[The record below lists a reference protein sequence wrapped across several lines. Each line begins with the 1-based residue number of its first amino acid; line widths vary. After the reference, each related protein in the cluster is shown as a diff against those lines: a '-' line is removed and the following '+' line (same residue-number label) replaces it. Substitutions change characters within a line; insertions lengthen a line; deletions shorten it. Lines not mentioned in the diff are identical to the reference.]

1 MDAFKR
7 KLNQRLRE
15 YELMQLDSRDIALP
29 EQGPPR
35 GHLANVL
42 RAMAFLM

>member
-1 MDAFKR
+1 MDAFRR

-15 YELMQLDSRDIALP
+15 YQLLLLGSDDIVLP

-42 RAMAFLM
+42 KAMAFLM